1 MCPDGA
7 AKVNVF
13 RFHHSRFILT
23 VTRKSQPSRPLA
35 HYNLLAILSTQQDA
49 VFLRGTDMKN
59 ICFGIAALATLI
71 AAPAFAADM
80 PLKAPMAPPPAPV
93 YSWTGFYIGGNVGW
107 LGMDRVNLTATP
119 NDAATAAAFGP
130 CLAAGAC
137 PNFIGNTRGNGVIGG
152 GQIGYNWQVQNW
164 VLGIEADAQGTG
176 ARTSNSIAV
185 TVPPFVPFAATASV
199 KEQAF
204 GTVRGRAGV
213 LVSPMILAYA
223 TGGFAWAS
231 VKESLS
237 GGFPS
242 VAGTFA
248 GSNTTTDFGWTVGAG
263 LEWALGNGW
272 TVGAEYLFARLDG
285 SNSNNNLVT
294 APTGAGCVPGGV
306 PVCQFRVTTSNF
318 DNNIARF
325 KFNYKFF

>member
-1 MCPDGA
+1 M
-7 AKVNVF
+7 
-13 RFHHSRFILT
+13 
-23 VTRKSQPSRPLA
+23 RK
-35 HYNLLAILSTQQDA
+35 LLIATTAL
-49 VFLRGTDMKN
+49 
-59 ICFGIAALATLI
+59 AALVGT
-71 AAPAFAADM
+71 PALAADM
-80 PLKAPMAPPPAPV
+80 AAPVYKAPPPLAPV

-119 NDAATAAAFGP
+119 NDPATAAFFGP
-130 CLAAGAC
+130 CSAAGGC
-137 PNFIGNTRGNGVIGG
+137 PNTIGNTSGNGVIGG
-152 GQIGYNWQVQNW
+152 LQIGYNWQVQNW
-164 VLGIEADAQGTG
+164 VLGIEADGQGTG

-185 TVPPFVPFAATASV
+185 TAPGFATFSGTQSV

-213 LVSPMILAYA
+213 LVSPMLLAYA

-242 VAGTFA
+242 LAQTFA
-248 GSNTTTDFGWTVGAG
+248 GSNTTTDFGWTIGAG
-263 LEWALGNGW
+263 LEWAVGNGW

-285 SNSNNNLVT
+285 NNSNNNNLVT
-294 APTGAGCVPGGV
+294 APTAAGCTPGGV
-306 PVCQFRVTTSNF
+306 PSCQFRISTSNF

-325 KFNYKFF
+325 KVNYKFY